1 MSEPDERFEARLTA
15 ALRAEPHA
23 PPDLAPVLRRARR
36 RVAARNVL
44 TLTLGR
50 MWLALARLLAPAVAR
65 LHRLS
70 QPSRPLSR

>member
-1 MSEPDERFEARLTA
+1 MSEPETPLEAALTA

-23 PPDLAPVLRRARR
+23 PPDLAPVLKRARR
-36 RVAARNVL
+36 RLAARNVL

-50 MWLALARLLAPAVAR
+50 MWLALARLLAPAAAQ
-65 LHRLS
+65 LHRLA